1 MATIRTRHTHA
12 VVRGDIS
19 VRDRARRRSS
29 GLSAGSAEARL
40 EGGRATGIAPA
51 SGTKPEQRKGD
62 GLKAGAEERELV

>member
-1 MATIRTRHTHA
+1 
-12 VVRGDIS
+12 